1 MLSEREV
8 ISTLNMLRNEHLD
21 VRTVTLGVSLFDC
34 VSHDLEL
41 FTANVKAKINRYASQ
56 LVSVCNE
63 VGDKYGIP
71 VVNKRISV
79 SPIAVVG
86 APFGPDGMVRV
97 CKALDEAARKP
108 ALIFWAVSLLWWKRA
123 LPRATAP

>member
-41 FTANVKAKINRYASQ
+41 FTANVKAKLNRYASQ
-56 LVSVCNE
+56 LVRSAT
-63 VGDKYGIP
+63 K
-71 VVNKRISV
+71 
-79 SPIAVVG
+79 
-86 APFGPDGMVRV
+86 
-97 CKALDEAARKP
+97 
-108 ALIFWAVSLLWWKRA
+108 WATS
-123 LPRATAP
+123 TAFRW

>member
-1 MLSEREV
+1 M
-8 ISTLNMLRNEHLD
+8 
-21 VRTVTLGVSLFDC
+21 RTVTLGVSLFDC

-97 CKALDEAARKP
+97 CKALDEAAEEAGVDFLGGFRP
-108 ALIFWAVSLLWWKRA
+108 WSKRA
-123 LPRATAP
+123 LPAATAP